1 MPSLPT
7 TSTPLPWT
15 RPMCTTWTPWRG
27 GAGGLRR
34 GREPHRPH
42 LRGQHRQRRG
52 GGRGRRGL
60 PPGDG
65 GENALTAYYLQLDET
80 GLYFDPAAPF
90 DTATLTGE
98 HTFTGTDYPCQIT
111 FTPGTPAASLTLSY
125 LDGTQTVTAE
135 ETLDPAD
142 LTDGQTLAVPAGT
155 ASVLL
160 TPLRRRG
167 ATPSEPDGDPGG
179 PLRRGLLR
187 RRRPG
192 AGQQG
197 PPLRLGPGGEGSGSP
212 ATTAQQTWKGPQAAQ
227 RLRVLFEER
236 GSLPDRRRVGPV
248 GSPRWGRGPL
258 LSVGGPFWTGAGWAL
273 RGFPG
278 PGRGSGGVLRTL
290 RVVGAFPVPRDAAP
304 RRGPHF
310 SREMGRRGEGASPL
324 DPRFYGPLVPTR
336 SFWRGGAHCSG
347 RGASTVP
354 MYVP

>member
-1 MPSLPT
+1 MAGGEDLPEERSMPSLPT

-42 LRGQHRQRRG
+42 LRGTTSTAAWWGAEGAGVFR
-52 GGRGRRGL
+52 
-60 PPGDG
+60 PET

-160 TPLRRRG
+160 TPYDAGGQPLQSQ
-167 ATPSEPDGDPGG
+167 TVTPGG

-192 AGQQG
+192 AG
-197 PPLRLGPGGEGSGSP
+197 PARSSASPGTRGEGSGPP

-236 GSLPDRRRVGPV
+236 G
-248 GSPRWGRGPL
+248 
-258 LSVGGPFWTGAGWAL
+258 PF
-273 RGFPG
+273 
-278 PGRGSGGVLRTL
+278 RTAV

-310 SREMGRRGEGASPL
+310 SREMGRKRGDRPL
-324 DPRFYGPLVPTR
+324 DPRFLGPLVPTR